1 MENIEEIKEIG
12 ESVGEEIK
20 EIYEPK
26 FEQLTPFENLEP
38 INAIE
43 AISHAEME
51 LEVLVGSARESISKI
66 VNLKEGDVISLDKYL
81 EEPLD
86 ISINGVTIASGESM
100 IINDTIAVRLS
111 KIKTMQEEY

>member
-1 MENIEEIKEIG
+1 MQIKDE
-12 ESVGEEIK
+12 VK
-20 EIYEPK
+20 DIYEPK
-26 FEQLTPFENLEP
+26 FEQLQQAESLEP

-51 LEVLVGSARESISKI
+51 LEVLVGSTKETISSI
-66 VNLKEGDVISLDKYL
+66 VNFKEGDILELDKYL

-100 IINDTIAVRLS
+100 IINDKIAVRLS
-111 KIKTMQEEY
+111 KIKSMQEEY

>member
-1 MENIEEIKEIG
+1 MQSKEE
-12 ESVGEEIK
+12 VK
-20 EIYEPK
+20 EIYEPQ
-26 FEQLTPFENLEP
+26 FTQLQTGNLES

-51 LEVLVGSARESISKI
+51 LEVLVGSTREKISSI
-66 VNLKEGDVISLDKYL
+66 VNLKEGDILELDKYL

-100 IINDTIAVRLS
+100 IINDKIAVRLS
-111 KIKTMQEEY
+111 KIKSMQEEY

>member
-1 MENIEEIKEIG
+1 MQNKK
-12 ESVGEEIK
+12 EIK
-20 EIYEPK
+20 EIYEPQ
-26 FEQLTPFENLEP
+26 FEQLQKGEVAS

-51 LEVLVGSARESISKI
+51 LEVLVGSTREKISSI
-66 VNLKEGDVISLDKYL
+66 VNLKEGDILELDKYL

-100 IINDTIAVRLS
+100 IINDKIAVRLS
-111 KIKTMQEEY
+111 KIKSMQEEY

>member
-1 MENIEEIKEIG
+1 MEKKEEVKD
-12 ESVGEEIK
+12 
-20 EIYEPK
+20 IYEPQ
-26 FEQLTPFENLEP
+26 FAQLKASESLEP

-51 LEVLVGSARESISKI
+51 LEVLVGSTKEAISKI
-66 VNLKEGDVISLDKYL
+66 VTLKEGDVLELDKYL

-100 IINDTIAVRLS
+100 IINDRIAVRLS

>member
-1 MENIEEIKEIG
+1 MQSKNE
-12 ESVGEEIK
+12 VK

-26 FEQLTPFENLEP
+26 FEQLQTGNLES

-51 LEVLVGSARESISKI
+51 LDVLVGSTRVKISSI
-66 VNLKEGDVISLDKYL
+66 VNLKEGDVLALDKYL

-100 IINDTIAVRLS
+100 IINDKIAVRLS
-111 KIKTMQEEY
+111 KIKSMQEEY